1 MVISEVSLKLECATK
16 TKMTKLMKTSCAAL
30 DRLLNPDNDS
40 LTLST
45 LEGAIASGKFWT
57 KFYIKYRR
65 GKELMVLD
73 LLHRLVTS
81 FYPERVNIYT
91 LKNAIEI
98 PFLGTCSNEKCFY
111 TLGVPISRPLY
122 FNLI

>member
-1 MVISEVSLKLECATK
+1 
-16 TKMTKLMKTSCAAL
+16 
-30 DRLLNPDNDS
+30 
-40 LTLST
+40 
-45 LEGAIASGKFWT
+45 
-57 KFYIKYRR
+57 
-65 GKELMVLD
+65 MVLD

-111 TLGVPISRPLY
+111 TLGVPISRPLQISNHFLFFSLFY
-122 FNLI
+122 FQFLEFGLNIT

>member
-1 MVISEVSLKLECATK
+1 
-16 TKMTKLMKTSCAAL
+16 
-30 DRLLNPDNDS
+30 
-40 LTLST
+40 
-45 LEGAIASGKFWT
+45 
-57 KFYIKYRR
+57 
-65 GKELMVLD
+65 MVLD

-122 FNLI
+122 FNLIQVFKNLNIKILV

>member
-1 MVISEVSLKLECATK
+1 
-16 TKMTKLMKTSCAAL
+16 
-30 DRLLNPDNDS
+30 
-40 LTLST
+40 
-45 LEGAIASGKFWT
+45 
-57 KFYIKYRR
+57 
-65 GKELMVLD
+65 MVLD

-111 TLGVPISRPLY
+111 TLGVPISRPLQISNR
-122 FNLI
+122 FFIFQLFLFLIFRIWAQHNLI

>member
-1 MVISEVSLKLECATK
+1 
-16 TKMTKLMKTSCAAL
+16 
-30 DRLLNPDNDS
+30 
-40 LTLST
+40 
-45 LEGAIASGKFWT
+45 
-57 KFYIKYRR
+57 
-65 GKELMVLD
+65 MVLD

-111 TLGVPISRPLY
+111 TLGVPISRPLQISNHFLFLIFRIRAQY
-122 FNLI
+122 NLNINMIRVKLWQKLCSWKS

>member
-1 MVISEVSLKLECATK
+1 
-16 TKMTKLMKTSCAAL
+16 
-30 DRLLNPDNDS
+30 
-40 LTLST
+40 
-45 LEGAIASGKFWT
+45 
-57 KFYIKYRR
+57 
-65 GKELMVLD
+65 MVLD

-111 TLGVPISRPLY
+111 TLGVPISRPLQISNHFFNFSVIFSY
-122 FNLI
+122 FSNL

>member
-1 MVISEVSLKLECATK
+1 
-16 TKMTKLMKTSCAAL
+16 
-30 DRLLNPDNDS
+30 
-40 LTLST
+40 
-45 LEGAIASGKFWT
+45 
-57 KFYIKYRR
+57 
-65 GKELMVLD
+65 MVLD

-111 TLGVPISRPLY
+111 TLGVPISRPLQISNH
-122 FNLI
+122 FLIFQSFFLIFKFFFKICIQHNLI

>member
-1 MVISEVSLKLECATK
+1 
-16 TKMTKLMKTSCAAL
+16 
-30 DRLLNPDNDS
+30 
-40 LTLST
+40 
-45 LEGAIASGKFWT
+45 
-57 KFYIKYRR
+57 
-65 GKELMVLD
+65 MVLD

-111 TLGVPISRPLY
+111 TLGVPISRPLQISNY
-122 FNLI
+122 FFIFQSFCLFFISYFCYKNLDLMQTKKVINVVKLK